1 MNIVADINN
10 NSTYANIT
18 AKTCILNHEDGKRK
32 VVYAYSDY
40 AHSLFVDKREML
52 LAQLISCKRLL
63 KYTTDTA
70 DRKSIEREIAEL
82 NLVLD
87 LMT

>member
-1 MNIVADINN
+1 MNIVADIDN
-10 NSTYANIT
+10 NSTHASIT
-18 AKTCILNHEDGKRK
+18 AKTCAPNHGDGKRK

-63 KYTTDTA
+63 KYTTGTA

>member
-1 MNIVADINN
+1 MNIVADLNN
-10 NSTYANIT
+10 NSTHVSIT
-18 AKTCILNHEDGKRK
+18 AKTCVLNREDGKRK